1 MLAYLGPELE
11 DILLTDSPDSQT
23 RDLRF
28 ANPLFGKA
36 TLRKNSIAIMTQNSD
51 KSEIATA
58 YNEWAETYDTV
69 QNSTRDLAA
78 EVLREADLNLAGC
91 SVIEVGCGTGR
102 NTEWLARPSAG
113 STNIVALDFSEA
125 MLARAI
131 ERVNDPRV
139 RFIHHDIRAAWPLAD
154 ASADVVIV
162 MLVLEHVEH
171 LQPVFAEAARTLKTG
186 RELFIC
192 ELHPM
197 RQLLGGQAQFTS
209 TQTGEHRRVTAFLHN
224 TSDYVNAGLSAGFEL
239 VSMGE
244 WRDEDALQKDLPRLL
259 SLSFRLR
266 PSAALVSI

>member
-1 MLAYLGPELE
+1 MKIRQSAVRRNN
-11 DILLTDSPDSQT
+11 SW
-23 RDLRF
+23 R
-28 ANPLFGKA
+28 
-36 TLRKNSIAIMTQNSD
+36 NSIAIMTQNSD
-51 KSEIATA
+51 KSEIATD

-69 QNSTRDLAA
+69 QNRTRDLAA
-78 EVLREADLNLAGC
+78 EVLREADLTPAGS

-125 MLARAI
+125 MLAKAR

-154 ASADVVIV
+154 AAADVVIV

-171 LQPVFAEAARTLKTG
+171 LQPVFAEAARTLKTD

-209 TQTGEHRRVTAFLHN
+209 TQTGEVQLVTAFLHN
-224 TSDYVNAGLSAGFEL
+224 ISDYVNAGLSSGFEL
-239 VSMGE
+239 VNMGE
-244 WRDEDALQKDLPRLL
+244 WRDSDALPNDVPRLL
-259 SLSFRLR
+259 SLRLR
-266 PSAALVSI
+266 MREQDGRL